1 MVPSQLRK
9 TVFYIRN
16 LTNKYIIFGNLYNT
30 AVRGFNAI
38 SHKRFVRCNI
48 CGWEGYRF
56 YAMIGY
62 HSIRYNAVCP
72 HCFSKERH
80 RSFIFYLE
88 EHGIIKS
95 GLRCLDIGPVKSFR
109 DYLEGKGCFYFSIDI
124 CFPSAMSKMDITNLG
139 IKSNWFDLVICYH
152 VLEHV
157 MNDMQALREMY
168 RVLKPGG
175 KCFIQVPLNKDALET
190 MEYGKANAKECDHVR
205 SYGEDVVER
214 IAHEGFVVQE
224 VAFTI
229 DDSRKVKEYALGNV
243 DESLFI
249 GNKTQERHGYGTF

>member
-1 MVPSQLRK
+1 MLPSLFKK
-9 TVFYIRN
+9 TGFYIRN

-30 AVRGFNAI
+30 VVKGLNAI
-38 SHKRFVRCNI
+38 SRKKSVRCNI

-62 HSIRYNAVCP
+62 YSIRYNAVCP
-72 HCFSKERH
+72 HCFSKERN

-88 EHGIIKS
+88 EQSIIKS
-95 GLRCLDIGPVKSFR
+95 GLSCLDIGPVKSFR

-139 IKSNWFDLVICYH
+139 IKSSRFDLIICYH

-157 MNDMQALREMY
+157 VNDMVALREMY

-175 KCFIQVPLNKDALET
+175 KCFIQVPLNRDMLET
-190 MEYGKANAKECDHVR
+190 MEYGKSDFKECDHVR
-205 SYGEDVVER
+205 SYGRDVIER

-229 DDSRKVKEYALGNV
+229 HDKRKVKECTLGEV
-243 DESLFI
+243 DELIFI
-249 GNKTQERHGYGTF
+249 GQKT